1 MIAKTIVLKVFV
13 QKSLS
18 SSTRVRLTSPL
29 SMVEEPA
36 VYFAPY
42 PNVAVSLEAHD
53 PKTCAFAVLG
63 SST

>member
-18 SSTRVRLTSPL
+18 SSTRVRLTCPVK
-29 SMVEEPA
+29 MVEEPGGY
-36 VYFAPY
+36 VAPY
-42 PNVAVSLEAHD
+42 PNVAVSFEAQE
-53 PKTCAFAVLG
+53 PKTWGSAVLG